1 MAEHIP
7 FLKRLTDLT
16 QQIAFRHKTHFEIKG
31 LEALDWQ
38 ALPTVMRHAIFNV
51 IREALLNNTKHAQ
64 ATEGGIELTKKGK
77 FWSLQIWDN
86 GKGISQDRSTG
97 LGLLHM
103 KKSNQDV
110 D

>member
-1 MAEHIP
+1 MFSKSYSLINSP
-7 FLKRLTDLT
+7 SLTKVRATLFFWAD
-16 QQIAFRHKTHFEIKG
+16 
-31 LEALDWQ
+31 DWQ

-51 IREALLNNTKHAQ
+51 IREALLNITKHAQ